1 MSEKKKSTIRGL
13 VIGVIL
19 ILLVAGYYF
28 YLSNRKPEKGREEEI
43 ESITPVQ
50 QALLKNF
57 DNNYPPSPR
66 EVLKAYGDIIVCFY
80 SEEYTDEELTELAL
94 QIQNLYDDDL
104 IANDTP
110 EQYQQNLRWDIQ
122 NLQDKNLKVTS
133 YSVASAT
140 DVDYFTKDGDSWA
153 RLNCTFTVRSGKQAE
168 LAEEVFLLRKDAD
181 GHWKIYGW
189 KVADKDERGQN

>member
-13 VIGVIL
+13 VIGIIL

-28 YLSNRKPEKGREEEI
+28 YLSNRKPDAGKEEEVTG
-43 ESITPVQ
+43 ITPVQ

-140 DVDYFTKDGDSWA
+140 DVDYFTSDGYSWA
-153 RLNCTFTVRSGKQAE
+153 RLNCTFTIRSGKMAD
-168 LAEEVFLLRKDAD
+168 LSKEVFLLRKDED

-189 KVADKDERGQN
+189 KELDEEEGQE